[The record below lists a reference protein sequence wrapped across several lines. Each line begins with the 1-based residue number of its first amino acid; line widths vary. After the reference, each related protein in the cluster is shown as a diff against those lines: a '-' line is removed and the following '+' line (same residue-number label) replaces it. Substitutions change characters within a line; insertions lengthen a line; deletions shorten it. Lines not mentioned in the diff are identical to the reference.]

1 MSAEAPYEEFA
12 TPRQMTRADN
22 FWPGA
27 LTPLLTKGGRMRPA
41 FSEWLIPEQVKG
53 VIGRYEYGHFTYNV
67 VFAQIPESQPFVPRL
82 SCDRLG
88 RITDDVHYGFEIR
101 NSRLWTESEKLNERF
116 KVAVSPFQDDIWL
129 RRLFVP
135 TFIDWL
141 GERSPG
147 DFSFELAYGSLLCSV
162 EEDELDEAG
171 LASLWDAG
179 ATVAK
184 RIHDE
189 ANE

>member
-1 MSAEAPYEEFA
+1 
-12 TPRQMTRADN
+12 
-22 FWPGA
+22 
-27 LTPLLTKGGRMRPA
+27 
-41 FSEWLIPEQVKG
+41 
-53 VIGRYEYGHFTYNV
+53 
-67 VFAQIPESQPFVPRL
+67 
-82 SCDRLG
+82 
-88 RITDDVHYGFEIR
+88 
-101 NSRLWTESEKLNERF
+101 
-116 KVAVSPFQDDIWL
+116 VSPFQDDIWL

-162 EEDELDEAG
+162 EQDEPDEAG
-171 LASLWDAG
+171 LAALWEAG

-189 ANE
+189 SNE